1 VAHLSDGTLRRMI
14 DDPDAIS
21 GSDRQHYVDC
31 KDCQARHSGM
41 ADDARAVATLLA
53 APELKVDVA
62 SAFKQVQL
70 APAAKPRFGFSLP
83 ILRPASR
90 TMLAGLGAAAVMIAL
105 VVTAFANILPLFQPK
120 TVAPVAITV
129 ADVQSLQA
137 LGDYGTLTWS
147 VNPNPQIVLTAD
159 EAKQISGLN
168 VPKVAKLPAGVSNNI
183 TYAAMPKAVAVFT
196 FDAKKAE
203 AAAAKTGKALPK
215 LPAGV
220 DGAKLTVT
228 VGPAVIEVFGN
239 LNTKNPSGQDTS
251 GSNSS
256 SGSNNGPSDI
266 NLPQLVVAES
276 AAPLVTST
284 QVTAK
289 QLENYILSMP
299 GISPQLAASLRA
311 IGDPSTT
318 LLIPVPIQ
326 YATSSKVTVQ
336 GVQGVA
342 LGDNTGAGAGVIWI
356 KNGKVFAVA
365 GFLKQSE
372 VLTIANGLK

>member
-21 GSDRQHYVDC
+21 GSDRRHYVDC

-41 ADDARAVATLLA
+41 TDDARTVATLLA

-70 APAAKPRFGFSLP
+70 APAAKPRFGFGLP

-90 TMLAGLGAAAVMIAL
+90 TMLAGLGAAAVMIVL

-147 VNPNPQIVLTAD
+147 VNPKPQIVLTAD

-168 VPKVAKLPAGVSNNI
+168 VPKVGKLPTGVSSNI

-239 LNTKNPSGQDTS
+239 LSSKNPNSQDTS
-251 GSNSS
+251 GSSS
-256 SGSNNGPSDI
+256 SNANSGPSDI

-276 AAPLVTST
+276 TAPLVTST

-336 GVQGVA
+336 GVPGVA

-372 VLTIANGLK
+372 VLKIANGLK

>member
-1 VAHLSDGTLRRMI
+1 MI

-21 GSDRQHYVDC
+21 GSDRRHYVDC

-41 ADDARAVATLLA
+41 TDDARTVATLLA

-70 APAAKPRFGFSLP
+70 APAAKPRFGFGLP

-90 TMLAGLGAAAVMIAL
+90 TMLAGLGAAAVMIVL

-168 VPKVAKLPAGVSNNI
+168 VPKVGKLPTGVSSNI

-239 LNTKNPSGQDTS
+239 VNSKNPNSQDTS
-251 GSNSS
+251 GSSS
-256 SGSNNGPSDI
+256 SNANNGPSDI

-276 AAPLVTST
+276 TAPLVTST

-336 GVQGVA
+336 GVPGVA

-372 VLTIANGLK
+372 VLKIANGLK

>member
-1 VAHLSDGTLRRMI
+1 MAHLSEGTLRRMI

-21 GSDRQHYVDC
+21 GSDRAHYVDC
-31 KDCQARHSGM
+31 TDCQARHSGM
-41 ADDARAVATLLA
+41 ADDARAVATMLA
-53 APELKVDVA
+53 TPDLKVDVA
-62 SAFKQVQL
+62 SAFKHVQL

-90 TMLAGLGAAAVMIAL
+90 TMLAGLGAAAVMITL

-120 TVAPVAITV
+120 TVAPIPITV
-129 ADVQSLQA
+129 ADVQSLSSLA
-137 LGDYGTLTWS
+137 DYGTLTWS
-147 VNPNPQIVLTAD
+147 VNPSPQLVLSAD
-159 EAKQISGLN
+159 EAKKVSGLN
-168 VPKVAKLPAGVSNNI
+168 VPKVAKLPSGVSSNI

-196 FDAKKAE
+196 FDAAKAQ
-203 AAAAKTGKALPK
+203 AAAAKTGKTLPK

-239 LNTKNPSGQDTS
+239 LNAKNPDSSNGAS
-251 GSNSS
+251 SNSNS
-256 SGSNNGPSDI
+256 GPSDI

-299 GISPQLAASLRA
+299 GISPSLAASIRA
-311 IGDPSTT
+311 IGDPSST

-336 GVQGVA
+336 GVPGVA

-365 GFLKQSE
+365 GFLKQSD
-372 VLTIANGLK
+372 VLKIANGLK

>member
-1 VAHLSDGTLRRMI
+1 
-14 DDPDAIS
+14 
-21 GSDRQHYVDC
+21 
-31 KDCQARHSGM
+31 
-41 ADDARAVATLLA
+41 
-53 APELKVDVA
+53 
-62 SAFKQVQL
+62 
-70 APAAKPRFGFSLP
+70 
-83 ILRPASR
+83 
-90 TMLAGLGAAAVMIAL
+90 
-105 VVTAFANILPLFQPK
+105 
-120 TVAPVAITV
+120 
-129 ADVQSLQA
+129 LQA

-168 VPKVAKLPAGVSNNI
+168 VPKVAKLPTGVSNNI

-203 AAAAKTGKALPK
+203 TAAAKTGKALPK